1 MACLSYLDSSAV
13 GVAMTEPFR
22 CPAAVPAAV
31 PLPAQLVVV
40 AFRLKLGTEAVV
52 MIGQLPE
59 ELGASFPTG
68 KEEIT
73 TFEIVST
80 LVFILCKMQKKK
92 SSFCFCF
99 ALVICFAQMVPRLA
113 GNIHL

>member
-1 MACLSYLDSSAV
+1 
-13 GVAMTEPFR
+13 MTEPFL

-31 PLPAQLVVV
+31 PLPAQLVVA

-92 SSFCFCF
+92 KQFLFLFRVSNLFR
-99 ALVICFAQMVPRLA
+99 ANGPAAR
-113 GNIHL
+113 G